1 MNTASMPKV
10 IENRTPLSEFRRAA
24 AKALRQSKQ
33 NEMEATDPPV
43 EFYLISNLII
53 NGNPKSTLE
62 QILQA
67 QADKQIESTTSS
79 ELDTATP
86 PTSATPLE
94 TVASESPS
102 DPIPV
107 PETVASE
114 PLPVSQK
121 VTPMPNP
128 IPQKVNRESSSPTVG
143 TAAAQPFLIG
153 ETVNPILNP
162 NPSLMPKMIDTKPP
176 PSSQPYIFKKENMLP
191 PLPPNYYLNGRKQ
204 ARRQELYPSRQ
215 RVRVATAAAAAA
227 TATVAAQVRQ
237 NALDALAYKH
247 AAFLRLAEKE
257 NPASDQK
264 RVMRNRNLLSSA
276 LNIIREMDA
285 AYLEI
290 LCYAIHDQVTSN
302 ESSSSN

>member
-79 ELDTATP
+79 ELDT
-86 PTSATPLE
+86 
-94 TVASESPS
+94 VASESPS

-114 PLPVSQK
+114 PLPVAPK

-128 IPQKVNRESSSPTVG
+128 IPQTVNRESSSPTVG
-143 TAAAQPFLIG
+143 TAG
-153 ETVNPILNP
+153 KTVNPILNP
-162 NPSLMPKMIDTKPP
+162 NPSPMPKMIDTKSPS
-176 PSSQPYIFKKENMLP
+176 SSQPYIFKKENMLP
-191 PLPPNYYLNGRKQ
+191 PLPPNYYLNGRKL
-204 ARRQELYPSRQ
+204 ARRPELYPSRQ

-302 ESSSSN
+302 ESSSS